1 MILKKCDFLSPPI
14 TLHFK
19 GYSIHPTIFSGLLTI
34 VTYLIIFISLV
45 YYSINYIYKVNPNIY
60 FYTRYVGNAGAFP
73 LNSSSLFHFIKLAN
87 IFDSEDKS
95 IDYKSIRIFGFESI
109 VDNYIINNNLSSYNH
124 WIYGPCNNE
133 DIIGIENFTKM
144 EINENS
150 ACIRKYYDSEKN
162 LYFNIGDKNFKW
174 PSLLYGASNK
184 NSTNYGI
191 ILEKCINDS
200 LNKNCNSENEIEN
213 YLKHLYV
220 SLYYMD
226 QYVDA
231 LNYETPFI
239 KYLYKLSNLFFTH
252 SFTVNHLNFNPSLVA
267 SHSGIIFDEIIQD
280 KSYQYTQNE
289 KVTMEIENTRILACF
304 HFWMQ
309 NTMQCYER
317 NYEKFQ
323 DLISNVGGINSSIS
337 LLAIIINYLM
347 TNYIIL
353 LDTESLVL
361 NSEQQNFKSYKFSL
375 KPAILKK
382 ASQIMNPPKFK
393 SLKSRKHVSFKK
405 KQSSIFQIL
414 LNNKTNIAKLNN
426 NIQENKDAKSEPF
439 NLFSKKTDKFD
450 LISENKKLEKRSNP
464 ALSFNM
470 GNKFYKIDKCSIK
483 SSSIDSNSLTLKDSV
498 HELDSDIKEKKYKP
512 IVKQNFTF
520 LQYIYFVICCKYN
533 NPKMSYYENFRTQ
546 VISEENL
553 IQNHFNIFKLLSL
566 CKIENL
572 NPFEIKNI
580 ETSWC

>member
-1 MILKKCDFLSPPI
+1 MILKQCDLLSPPI

-19 GYSIHPTIFSGLLTI
+19 GYSIHPTIFSGILTI
-34 VTYLIIFISLV
+34 ATYLIIFASII

-60 FYTRYVGNAGAFP
+60 FYTRYIENAGIFP
-73 LNSSSLFHFIKLAN
+73 FNSSSLFHFIKLTN
-87 IFDSEDKS
+87 TIDSEEQS
-95 IDYKSIRIFGFESI
+95 IDYKSIRIFGLESI
-109 VDNYIINNNLSSYNH
+109 VDNYISNNNLSSYDH
-124 WIYGPCNNE
+124 WLYGPCNSD
-133 DIIGIENFTKM
+133 DINGIEDFTKI

-150 ACIRKYYDSEKN
+150 ACIRKYYDSGKN
-162 LYFNIGDKNFKW
+162 QYFNTNEKNFKW
-174 PSLLYGASNK
+174 PSLRYGASNK
-184 NSTNYGI
+184 NCTNYGI
-191 ILEKCINDS
+191 IMEKCINDS
-200 LNKNCNSENEIEN
+200 LNKGCKSEKEIEN

-220 SLYYMD
+220 SLYFMD
-226 QYVDA
+226 QYTDV

-239 KYLYKLSNLFFTH
+239 RYLYKLSNLFFNN

-267 SHSGIIFDEIIQD
+267 SHTGIIFDEIISD

-289 KVTMEIENTRILACF
+289 KVTMEIVNTKILVSF

-309 NTMQCYER
+309 NTMQYYER

-323 DLISNVGGINSSIS
+323 DLISNVGGINSSIT
-337 LLAIIINYLM
+337 LIALIINYLIS
-347 TNYIIL
+347 NYIIL
-353 LDTESLVL
+353 LDTEALVL
-361 NSEQQNFKSYKFSL
+361 NSDKQNFKSYKFSL

-405 KQSSIFQIL
+405 KQSSIFQVL
-414 LNNKTNIAKLNN
+414 LNNKTYIGKLNN
-426 NIQENKDAKSEPF
+426 NNFKTDQEAKSEPF
-439 NLFSKKTDKFD
+439 NLFTKRTNKFN
-450 LISENKKLEKRSNP
+450 LISESNEIEKQSNP
-464 ALSFNM
+464 ALSFNQC
-470 GNKFYKIDKCSIK
+470 YKIEKCSVN

-498 HELDSDIKEKKYKP
+498 HELGSDIKNKKYKP

-520 LQYIYFVICCKYN
+520 MQYIYFVICCKRK
-533 NPKMSYYENFRTQ
+533 NPKMSYYESFRTQ

-572 NPFEIKNI
+572 NPFEIKSI
-580 ETSWC
+580 ETCC

>member
-1 MILKKCDFLSPPI
+1 MILKQCDLLSPPI

-19 GYSIHPTIFSGLLTI
+19 GYSIHPTIFSGILTI
-34 VTYLIIFISLV
+34 ATYLIIFASII

-60 FYTRYVGNAGAFP
+60 FYTRYIENAGIFP
-73 LNSSSLFHFIKLAN
+73 FNSSSLFHFIKLTN
-87 IFDSEDKS
+87 TIDSEEQS

-109 VDNYIINNNLSSYNH
+109 VDNYISNNNLSSYDH
-124 WIYGPCNNE
+124 WLYGPCNSD
-133 DIIGIENFTKM
+133 DINGIEDFTKI

-150 ACIRKYYDSEKN
+150 ACIRKYYDSGKN
-162 LYFNIGDKNFKW
+162 QYFNTNEKNFKW
-174 PSLLYGASNK
+174 PSLRYGASNK
-184 NSTNYGI
+184 NCTNYGI
-191 ILEKCINDS
+191 IMEKCINDS
-200 LNKNCNSENEIEN
+200 LNKGCKSEKEIEN

-220 SLYYMD
+220 SLYFMD
-226 QYVDA
+226 QYTDV

-239 KYLYKLSNLFFTH
+239 RYLYKLSNLFFNN
-252 SFTVNHLNFNPSLVA
+252 SFTVNHLNFNPSHVA
-267 SHSGIIFDEIIQD
+267 SHSGIIFDELILD

-289 KVTMEIENTRILACF
+289 KVTMEIVNTKILVSF

-309 NTMQCYER
+309 NTMQYYER

-323 DLISNVGGINSSIS
+323 DLISNVGGINSSIT
-337 LLAIIINYLM
+337 LLALIINYIVS
-347 TNYIIL
+347 NYIIL
-353 LDTESLVL
+353 LDTEALVL
-361 NSEQQNFKSYKFSL
+361 NSDKQNFKSYKFSL

-405 KQSSIFQIL
+405 KQSSIFQVL
-414 LNNKTNIAKLNN
+414 LNNKTYIGKLNN
-426 NIQENKDAKSEPF
+426 NNFKTDQEAKSEPF
-439 NLFSKKTDKFD
+439 NLFTKRTNKFN
-450 LISENKKLEKRSNP
+450 LISESNEIEKQSNP
-464 ALSFNM
+464 ALSFNQC
-470 GNKFYKIDKCSIK
+470 YKIEKCSVN

-498 HELDSDIKEKKYKP
+498 HELGSDIKNKKYKP

-520 LQYIYFVICCKYN
+520 MQYIYFVICCKRK
-533 NPKMSYYENFRTQ
+533 NPKMSYYESFRTQ

-572 NPFEIKNI
+572 NPFEIKSI
-580 ETSWC
+580 ETCC

>member
-1 MILKKCDFLSPPI
+1 MILKQCDLLSPPI

-19 GYSIHPTIFSGLLTI
+19 GYSIHPSKFSGMLTI
-34 VTYLIIFISLV
+34 VTYLIIFASII

-60 FYTRYVGNAGAFP
+60 FFTRYVENAGIFP
-73 LNSSSLFHFIKLAN
+73 FNSSSLFHFIKLTN
-87 IFDSEDKS
+87 SFNSKEQS
-95 IDYKSIRIFGFESI
+95 IDYKSIRIFGFEGI
-109 VDNYIINNNLSSYNH
+109 VDNYISNNNLSSYDH
-124 WIYGPCNNE
+124 WLYGPCNSD
-133 DIIGIENFTKM
+133 DINGIENFTKA

-150 ACIRKYYDSEKN
+150 ACIRKYYDSRKN
-162 LYFNIGDKNFKW
+162 KYFNTGEKNFKW

-184 NSTNYGI
+184 NNTNYGI
-191 ILEKCINDS
+191 ILEKCTNDN
-200 LNKNCNSENEIEN
+200 LNGNCKSENEIEN

-220 SLYYMD
+220 SLYFMD
-226 QYVDA
+226 HYVDV

-239 KYLYKLSNLFFTH
+239 KYLYKLSNLFFNN
-252 SFTVNHLNFNPSLVA
+252 SFTVNHLNLNPSLVE
-267 SHSGIIFDEIIQD
+267 SHSGIIFDEIVQE

-289 KVTMEIENTRILACF
+289 KVTMEIQNTRILVSF

-309 NTMQCYER
+309 NTMQYYKR

-323 DLISNVGGINSSIS
+323 DLISNVGGINSSIT
-337 LLAIIINYLM
+337 LIALIVNYLIS
-347 TNYIIL
+347 NYIIL

-361 NSEQQNFKSYKFSL
+361 NSDKQNFKSYKFNL

-405 KQSSIFQIL
+405 KQSSIFQVL
-414 LNNKTNIAKLNN
+414 LNNKSYIGKLNN
-426 NIQENKDAKSEPF
+426 NKFTINQEAKSEPF
-439 NLFSKKTDKFD
+439 NLLTKRTNKLNLFSDD
-450 LISENKKLEKRSNP
+450 NKIEERANP
-464 ALSFNM
+464 TLSFNHY
-470 GNKFYKIDKCSIK
+470 YKIEKCSVN
-483 SSSIDSNSLTLKDSV
+483 SSSIDSNSITIKDSV

-520 LQYIYFVICCKYN
+520 LQYIYFVICFKLK
-533 NPKMSYYENFRTQ
+533 NPKMSYYESFRTQ

-553 IQNHFNIFKLLSL
+553 IQNHFNIFKLLNL

-572 NPFEIKNI
+572 NPFEIKCI
-580 ETSWC
+580 ETWCC